1 MWHWDYDLGGWGWI
15 WMSLMMVVV
24 WVPLLVAV
32 LWALRAFGQ
41 PTRGSTNP
49 PDDGGERPTAR
60 DLARLAY
67 ARGELDRKRY
77 LEILEDLDRSERPL
91 PRQ

>member
-1 MWHWDYDLGGWGWI
+1 MWHWGYDLGGWGWI
-15 WMSLMMVVV
+15 WMSVMMLVV

-32 LWALRAFGQ
+32 VWALRAFSE
-41 PTRGSTNP
+41 PRRGSMNS
-49 PDDGGERPTAR
+49 PDESGERPTAR

-67 ARGELDRKRY
+67 ARGELDRTRY

-91 PRQ
+91 VRR